1 MRGGRVPGARVMIKM
16 SVCVVFTS
24 LQPIVDVHMMDDV
37 LTPGV
42 RQACRAMTLR
52 TNK

>member
-1 MRGGRVPGARVMIKM
+1 MRVPEAGSGTTGTGTVMIKM

-24 LQPIVDVHMMDDV
+24 LQPIVDVHVMDDV

-42 RQACRAMTLR
+42 SQP
-52 TNK
+52 

>member
-1 MRGGRVPGARVMIKM
+1 MIKM
-16 SVCVVFTS
+16 SVCCVVFTSLHVATCRYMS

-37 LTPGV
+37 LTPPV
-42 RQACRAMTLR
+42 RLGSTAMTLR